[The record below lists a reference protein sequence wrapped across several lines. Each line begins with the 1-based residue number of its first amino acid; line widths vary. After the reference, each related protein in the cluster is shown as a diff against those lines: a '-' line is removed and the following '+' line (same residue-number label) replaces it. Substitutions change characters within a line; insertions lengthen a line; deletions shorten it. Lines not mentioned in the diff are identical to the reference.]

1 MTVRYRM
8 SPLADIDAV
17 TVYRLLWLRVRV
29 FVVEQRAA
37 YEELDGRD
45 IEPGALLMWAESDGG
60 DVLGTLRI
68 LTDEGACRIG
78 RVATSESA
86 RGRGVGAELMRRAVD
101 HCTRAHPGRPID
113 LDAQRH
119 LAPWYA
125 RFGFEVSG
133 DGFVEDDIPHVPMR
147 RRPAATA
154 DTAG

>member
-1 MTVRYRM
+1 MAR
-8 SPLADIDAV
+8 LADIDAV
-17 TVYRLLWLRVRV
+17 TLYRLLWLRVRV

-45 IEPGALLMWAESDGG
+45 IEPGALLMWAESDG

-68 LTDEGACRIG
+68 LTDNGACRIG

-86 RGRGVGAELMRRAVD
+86 RGRGVGAALMRRAVD
-101 HCTRAHPGRPID
+101 HCNQAHPDRPID
-113 LDAQRH
+113 LDAQKH

-147 RRPAATA
+147 RMPAARA
-154 DTAG
+154 DTAT